1 MAHYPVEV
9 AYCTDVEG
17 NLSYFERWVETA
29 ARVLRFD
36 STGKELELV
45 HEGAYFVYGGDVCD
59 NGPGDLRL
67 CQLLVSL
74 KRRHPDRVALLSGNR
89 DLNKLRMTAELEQ
102 APPPSPDPNR
112 SRRTSTLTHTRTR
125 ADGPRPADGRDRQAV
140 LGRQGPHPPA
150 AARP

>member
-102 APPPSPDPNR
+102 APPPSPDPNHSRVTMVAGSPSPSSSPSR
-112 SRRTSTLTHTRTR
+112 SPAPSPAPSPSPSTS
-125 ADGPRPADGRDRQAV
+125 P
-140 LGRQGPHPPA
+140 
-150 AARP
+150 